1 MWKQI
6 LKAKYWSMRLGWIA
20 TCVAKKMF
28 ERKQRA
34 GIKLRSPILRWLE
47 DAEND

>member
-1 MWKQI
+1 
-6 LKAKYWSMRLGWIA
+6 
-20 TCVAKKMF
+20 MF

-47 DAEND
+47 DAENDWWEPKVKKRGRRKMIKNGYLL